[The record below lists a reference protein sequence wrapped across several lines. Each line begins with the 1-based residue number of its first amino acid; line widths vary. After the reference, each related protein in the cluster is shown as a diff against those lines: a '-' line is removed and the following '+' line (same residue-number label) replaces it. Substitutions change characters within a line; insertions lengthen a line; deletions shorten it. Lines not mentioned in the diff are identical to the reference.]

1 MGRWRPGP
9 RGPRSAVR
17 RRPAGPLAFW
27 DDRRMSIA
35 VTDKPEDLGLSSS
48 RLARI
53 APFFEEAYVAP
64 RRLPGVLTLVA
75 RRGQVASLA
84 CVGDR
89 DLAAGRPVEAD
100 TIFRM
105 YSMTK
110 PITSV
115 ALMTLYEEGRFQLDD
130 PVSRFL
136 PELGGLRVWDD
147 GTPLSFRTVP
157 AEREITVRD
166 LLTHTAG
173 FTYGFMGRHPLD
185 ALYRRRGLE
194 GRAVLAP
201 QEGTPSADLAELVA
215 KLGELPLLFSPG
227 SRWSYSVATDVCGHL
242 VERLSG
248 QSFDAFL
255 AERIF
260 GPLEMVD
267 TGFSVTADQADRLAA
282 CYACTA
288 ADPLVEVDAPATS
301 SYLSPPTYL
310 SGGGGLVST
319 AADYLRFA
327 LMLLN
332 GGELDG
338 QRILGRKTVEYMTVN
353 HLPTGG
359 DLASM
364 GQRVFSETTY
374 EGIGFGLGFSVVLDP
389 VKAAVVG
396 SVGEYA
402 WGGAASTMFWVD
414 PREELV
420 VLLLTQLLPSS
431 TYPIRRQMKALT
443 YQALID

>member
-1 MGRWRPGP
+1 MPP
-9 RGPRSAVR
+9 
-17 RRPAGPLAFW
+17 
-27 DDRRMSIA
+27 IA

-48 RLARI
+48 RLALI
-53 APFFEEAYVAP
+53 GPFFEHAYVAP

-84 CVGDR
+84 CIGDR

-115 ALMTLYEEGRFQLDD
+115 ALMMLYEEGRFQLDD

-157 AEREITVRD
+157 AERDITVRD

-185 ALYRRRGLE
+185 ALYRRRGVE

-201 QEGTPSADLAELVA
+201 QEGEPSADLAELVA
-215 KLGELPLLFSPG
+215 KLGDLPLLFSPG

-248 QSFDAFL
+248 QPFDAFL
-255 AERIF
+255 SERIL

-267 TGFSVTADQADRLAA
+267 TGFSVTADQADRLAS
-282 CYACTA
+282 CYAFTA
-288 ADPLVEVDAPATS
+288 GDPLVEVDAPATS
-301 SYLSPPTYL
+301 TYLTPPTYL

-374 EGIGFGLGFSVVLDP
+374 EGIGFGLGFSVMLDP
-389 VKAAVVG
+389 VRAAVVG
-396 SVGEYA
+396 SAGEYA

>member
-1 MGRWRPGP
+1 M
-9 RGPRSAVR
+9 SA
-17 RRPAGPLAFW
+17 LT
-27 DDRRMSIA
+27 
-35 VTDKPEDLGLSSS
+35 VTDKPEDLGLSSD
-48 RLARI
+48 RLTRI
-53 APFFEEAYVAP
+53 APFFEQRYVASG
-64 RRLPGVLTLVA
+64 RLSGLLTLVA
-75 RRGQVASLA
+75 RRGQVARLDCIGHR
-84 CVGDR
+84 CVADGT
-89 DLAAGRPVEAD
+89 PIEPD
-100 TIFRM
+100 TIFRIH
-105 YSMTK
+105 SMTK

-115 ALMTLYEEGRFQLDD
+115 ALMSLYEEGLFQLDD
-130 PVSRFL
+130 PASRFL
-136 PELGGLRVWDD
+136 PELAGLRVWED
-147 GTPLSFRTVP
+147 GTPTSYRTTV

-173 FTYGFMGRHPLD
+173 FTYGFMLRHPID
-185 ALYRRRGLE
+185 ALYRRIGVE
-194 GRAVLAP
+194 GGKPLVP
-201 QEGTPSADLAELVA
+201 QEGQPSVDLAEMVA
-215 KLGELPLLFSPG
+215 RLGELPLLFTPG

-248 QSFDAFL
+248 VPLDQFFR
-255 AERIF
+255 ERIF
-260 GPLEMVD
+260 EPLGMTD
-267 TGFSVTADQADRLAA
+267 TGFSVSDEQAQRMGTCYVAAPANALLPMDTAD
-282 CYACTA
+282 
-288 ADPLVEVDAPATS
+288 TS
-301 SYLSPPTYL
+301 TYRETPTFL

-319 AADYLRFA
+319 ASDYLRFA

-338 QRILGRKTVEYMTVN
+338 RRILGRKTVEYMTSN

-374 EGIGFGLGFSVVLDP
+374 EGVGFGLGFSVMLDP
-389 VKAAVVG
+389 VRAAVVG

-420 VLLLTQLLPSS
+420 GMLFTQLIPSS
-431 TYPIRRQMKALT
+431 TYPLRREMKALT